1 LAVPAFAGK
10 GAAVVATAGA
20 VGFVLDIEVDDH
32 DVDLRRRLDDMSDA
46 AAHVDENLHGIPP

>member
-1 LAVPAFAGK
+1 
-10 GAAVVATAGA
+10 VATAGA

-46 AAHVDENLHGIPP
+46 ASHVDQNLHVIPPTAVGET